1 MPRRKKND
9 ANEEINKSAE
19 EFVYC
24 GLRKCPHTECL
35 RHNTNTP
42 FNVLI
47 LRKNFKPDKEWNC
60 KDIVLERLGEI

>member
-1 MPRRKKND
+1 MTRKEKNNV
-9 ANEEINKSAE
+9 NEENINKDSE

-47 LRKNFKPDKEWNC
+47 IRKNFKPDKDWNC
-60 KDIVLERLGEI
+60 KDMEV

>member
-1 MPRRKKND
+1 MHRRKKND
-9 ANEEINKSAE
+9 ANEEVSKSSE

-47 LRKNFKPDKEWNC
+47 NRKNVKQKKKKNC
-60 KDIVLERLGEI
+60 KDMEV

>member
-1 MPRRKKND
+1 MPRRKKN
-9 ANEEINKSAE
+9 NIEEEVTNQESK

-42 FNVLI
+42 F
-47 LRKNFKPDKEWNC
+47 
-60 KDIVLERLGEI
+60 

>member
-1 MPRRKKND
+1 MHRIKKND
-9 ANEEINKSAE
+9 ANEEVSKSSE

-24 GLRKCPHTECL
+24 GLRKCHNTECL
-35 RHNTNTP
+35 RNNTNTT

-60 KDIVLERLGEI
+60 KDMEV

>member
-9 ANEEINKSAE
+9 ANEEVSKNAE
-19 EFVYC
+19 EFVYR
-24 GLRKCPHTECL
+24 GSRKCPHTECL
-35 RHNTNTP
+35 RHTAKTP

-60 KDIVLERLGEI
+60 KDMEV